1 MPSHSRYNGQQFS
14 ADDPRSKGAFSRQHQ
29 TGEAF
34 EAYQADKE
42 ADEQAFWRIVSDNK
56 KARAKRGDAGQLKM
70 LDGLFGKGK
79 GAKKERKRLNDR
91 ISKAKAKAKA
101 KNA

>member
-1 MPSHSRYNGQQFS
+1 MPSHSRFNGQQFA
-14 ADDPRSKGAFSRQHQ
+14 ADDPRSKGAFSRRHQ

-34 EAYQADKE
+34 QAYQAQKE

-70 LDGLFGKGK
+70 LDSMFGKGK
-79 GAKKERKRLNDR
+79 GAKKERKRLNAR
-91 ISKAKAKAKA
+91 IAKAEA
-101 KNA
+101 KNS